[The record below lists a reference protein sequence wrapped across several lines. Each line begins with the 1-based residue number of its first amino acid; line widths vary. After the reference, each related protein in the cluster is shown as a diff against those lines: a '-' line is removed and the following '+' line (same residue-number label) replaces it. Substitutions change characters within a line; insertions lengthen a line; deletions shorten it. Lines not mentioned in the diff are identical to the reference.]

1 MIEKQ
6 GSSIEM
12 EYKKKLEDEISEK
25 VKERDIISNLLPE
38 ANNILT
44 AEIELFQRAKNAQVA
59 NLIQIFNEL

>member
-1 MIEKQ
+1 
-6 GSSIEM
+6 M